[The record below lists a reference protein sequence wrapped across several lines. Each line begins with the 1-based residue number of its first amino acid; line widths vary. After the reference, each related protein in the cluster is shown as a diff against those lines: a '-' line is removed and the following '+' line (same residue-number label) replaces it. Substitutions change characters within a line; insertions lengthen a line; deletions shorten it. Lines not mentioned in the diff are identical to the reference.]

1 MRSALGS
8 WRPARINT
16 FVLSN
21 LRLMSTIN
29 PYTILSYHILLKV
42 LGQNAFKLNDD
53 VPLWVLIELVGRV
66 PGRAGKLIQA
76 RSG

>member
-1 MRSALGS
+1 
-8 WRPARINT
+8 
-16 FVLSN
+16 
-21 LRLMSTIN
+21 MSTIN